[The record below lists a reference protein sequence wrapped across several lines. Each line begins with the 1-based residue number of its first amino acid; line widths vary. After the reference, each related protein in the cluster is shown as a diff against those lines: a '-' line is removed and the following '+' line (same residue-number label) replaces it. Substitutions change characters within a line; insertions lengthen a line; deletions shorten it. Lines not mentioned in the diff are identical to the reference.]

1 MAAILVLGDIC
12 GRPGRRAVREL
23 LPELKK
29 EYKPLLVIAN
39 GENSSGGIGITPE
52 AADELLFY
60 GVDVLTSGNHIWK
73 KRAILPYLDSNP
85 RLLRPANYP
94 PELPGAGLCLIESD
108 EGPVAVI
115 NLQGRV
121 FMPPI
126 DCPFR
131 SCDAL
136 LASLP
141 AEVKMKIVDFH
152 GEASSEKQC
161 MGWHLDGK
169 VSLVVG
175 THTHVQ
181 TADERILPEGA
192 GYITDIGMTG
202 ATLSVIGMNKDV
214 AIKRLLTGVPEQ
226 FQVAKKDIELQGV
239 VAEIDPVTGKCN
251 KISRLKT
258 AL

>member
-1 MAAILVLGDIC
+1 VATILMLGDIC

-29 EYKPLLVIAN
+29 QYQPLLVIAN
-39 GENSSGGIGITPE
+39 GENGSGGIGITPE
-52 AADELLFY
+52 SADELLFY

-73 KRAILPYLDSNP
+73 KRAILPYLDENP

-94 PELPGAGLCLIESD
+94 PELPGSGLFLADTD
-108 EGPVAVI
+108 EGRVAVI

-131 SCDAL
+131 ACDAL
-136 LASLP
+136 LSGVP
-141 AEVKMKIVDFH
+141 EDVKIKVIDFH
-152 GEASSEKQC
+152 GEASSEKQA
-161 MGWHLDGK
+161 MGWYLDGRAS
-169 VSLVVG
+169 VAAG

-181 TADERILPEGA
+181 TADERVLPKGT

-202 ATLSVIGMNKDV
+202 STLSVIGMNKDV

-239 VAEIDPVTGKCN
+239 VADIDSVTGKCK
-251 KISRLKT
+251 KIKRLRV